1 MNCAWPGVVRTER
14 LCHARSWCGAAI
26 ERESCLMS
34 VGCRQSV
41 CLAGRLGTCGS
52 VRPGSRHIP
61 LQVGAVVFPAG
72 RPVYGSR
79 PAAVCSGSA
88 LKRLG
93 MRGAC
98 ATGPSGGGVPC
109 CWRPG
114 GTAVQRGPVSGGHT
128 GARLVCRVPITRVT
142 VIVLSPVSD
151 SRSTP
156 MCRSGRY
163 TDLRRPTC
171 VRARN
176 IRPGRRFSGYESRA
190 VRRVGL
196 GRLPVIACGGSR

>member
-1 MNCAWPGVVRTER
+1 
-14 LCHARSWCGAAI
+14 
-26 ERESCLMS
+26 MS

-61 LQVGAVVFPAG
+61 LQVGAVVLPAG

-98 ATGPSGGGVPC
+98 AAGPSGGGVPC

-114 GTAVQRGPVSGGHT
+114 GTAVRRGTVSGGHT
-128 GARLVCRVPITRVT
+128 RARLVCRVPITRVT
-142 VIVLSPVSD
+142 DHSHSAVS
-151 SRSTP
+151 SLRLP
-156 MCRSGRY
+156 EYPEGLCRSGRY

-190 VRRVGL
+190 AR
-196 GRLPVIACGGSR
+196 